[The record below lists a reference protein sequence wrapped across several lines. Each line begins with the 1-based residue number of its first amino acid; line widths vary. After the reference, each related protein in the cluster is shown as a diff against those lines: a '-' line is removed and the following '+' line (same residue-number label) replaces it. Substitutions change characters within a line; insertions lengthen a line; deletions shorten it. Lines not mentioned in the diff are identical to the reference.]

1 MKTDRKKKGLQTPPR
16 SPHISATS
24 PSSQTEEPNTLASPS
39 DLILEEHRQNC
50 ISYTVQSPSSTS
62 TNMETKESSNQNKN
76 RKSNYYQSTTLSPP
90 TTTQTKEKKG
100 LSRAKEKWKKWRTD
114 VKIKSK
120 YKSEIKSNQS
130 TNKARNR
137 IGGYG
142 GGYSV
147 VAKSIDGT
155 EEEDEEEEEYLNNNN
170 FHTNSNT
177 NGNTNGNTNFNTND
191 YANREEDVS
200 NEDDYR
206 RYEYENETKNNSNE
220 KRTTTMSEI
229 SSKIKNNLHKNI
241 RSMEI
246 FFKGNNRNTTRNSTR
261 NTNRSHRST
270 RSQRGKRLFI
280 SQKSKML
287 DDLEISRP
295 AQILNLFPM
304 DYRLSIISELWCHV
318 HSKKREKSLRT
329 SGNHAISI
337 LEEQLCS
344 THRRALNSLV
354 TSRAPSDLLIGK

>member
-170 FHTNSNT
+170 FHTNS
-177 NGNTNGNTNFNTND
+177 NTNGNTNFNTND